1 MCSYTV
7 LVIRSAHARDEKC
20 VVNLVGKLGVDWRMI
35 GRVTVLEKEVLK
47 P

>member
-7 LVIRSAHARDEKC
+7 LVICSAHVRDEKC
-20 VVNLVGKLGVDWRMI
+20 VVNLVGKRGFDWRII
-35 GRVTVLEKEVLK
+35 GRDTILETQDLK